1 MSTVCQFDK
10 LSYFSTVQN
19 VQILQIM
26 ATVNFRIRSK
36 ANKPVNI
43 FIYVSLKR
51 GNVISTPTGFTA
63 HPKDWSKTTKRP
75 KQNSEANKSTFSKL
89 NTLQDFVYDKV
100 NEAQSKA
107 QVIDVLWLREK
118 INECFSRVKKTD
130 QSLLTNHIQYII
142 DNANTRKIK
151 GSTKVGLSENRLK
164 GYRNFKNIILEYE
177 KTIKKKIHFQDIN
190 KPFVDRFSNWLFNT
204 KEYSTNS
211 AGKIIDNLKTV
222 CLDAEKHE
230 VKVNPYAKQIE
241 GFRER
246 NEDRYIITLSF
257 QELEQIRTAKLETE
271 GQENARKWLL
281 LGCEIGQRA
290 SDLLRITPDNVRFKK
305 GGTYI
310 DIEQKKTGKYISV
323 RVMAP
328 HVINFIEND
337 FPYQIS
343 TQKLNKHIKDVC
355 KLAEIKEMVTG
366 RKYDKKKQRKVL
378 KKYPK
383 WQLVTSHSFRRSFAT
398 NYYKKMPT
406 PVLIGI
412 TGHSK
417 ESMFLEY
424 INQREDKDLNADLFA
439 KFWETMQEEKEPE
452 MKVIKNISNQ

>member
-1 MSTVCQFDK
+1 
-10 LSYFSTVQN
+10 
-19 VQILQIM
+19 M

-36 ANKPVNI
+36 ANKPVSI
-43 FIYVSLKR
+43 FIYVSLEE
-51 GNVISTPTGFTA
+51 GNVISTPSGFTV

-75 KQNSEANKSTFSKL
+75 KQNSEANKKTFSKL
-89 NTLQDFVYDKV
+89 NTLQDFIYDKV
-100 NEAQSKA
+100 NEAQAKA
-107 QVIDVLWLREK
+107 EVVDVLWLREK
-118 INECFSRVKKTD
+118 IDKCFDRVKKTD
-130 QSLLTNHIQYII
+130 HSLVANHVQYIV
-142 DNANTRKIK
+142 DNAKTRKIK
-151 GSTKVGLSENRLK
+151 GSNKIGLSERRTA
-164 GYRNFKNIILEYE
+164 GYKSFKKIILDYE
-177 KTIKKKIHFQDIN
+177 QAQKKKIHFQDIN
-190 KPFVDRFSNWLFNT
+190 KAFIERFTNWLLDT
-204 KEYSTNS
+204 REYSTNY
-211 AGKIIDNLKTV
+211 AGKILDNLKTV
-222 CLDAEKHE
+222 CLDAEKQE

-246 NEDRYIITLSF
+246 NEDRYIVTLSF
-257 QELEQIRTAKLETE
+257 EELEKIRVAELETE

-290 SDLLRITPDNVRFKK
+290 SDLLRITPDNLRFDK
-305 GGTYI
+305 GRTYI
-310 DIEQKKTGKYISV
+310 DIEQKKTGKYVSV

-328 HVINFIEND
+328 HIIEFLENA

-355 KLAEIKEMVTG
+355 RIAEIDEMIKG
-366 RKYDKKKQRKVL
+366 RKYDKKKKRKVL

-383 WQLVTSHSFRRSFAT
+383 WELVTSHSFRRSFAT

-439 KFWETMQEEKEPE
+439 KFWESMQQEREPR
-452 MKVIKNISNQ
+452 MKVIKNVSTQ